1 MFAGADAAES
11 RQRIIDLSIP
21 QFRNESESIDLR
33 LDAILQKAL
42 AHDLEVRYD
51 SAERLMKDLEYHMY
65 HKGYGPTNETLSKYM
80 KELFPDK
87 VPA

>member
-1 MFAGADAAES
+1 M
-11 RQRIIDLSIP
+11 P
-21 QFRNESESIDLR
+21 QFRNENEYIDLR

-42 AHDLEVRYD
+42 AHDLEIRYN

-65 HKGYGPTNETLSKYM
+65 HNGCGPTKETFAKYM